1 MKIRIKG
8 NSIRIRIVKT
18 ELDTFGKDGILEE
31 RTDFGNAA
39 LIYRLQSKQ
48 GIQQLEAAMEDNII
62 TLYVPEEMKQ
72 EWVNTNVVGYNNN
85 MELGNGKKLF
95 LLLEK
100 DFKCLDAEVLED
112 QSDNFDNPSHTCG

>member
-18 ELDTFGKDGILEE
+18 ELDNFGQDGFLEE
-31 RTDFGNAA
+31 ITEFGNNS
-39 LIYRLQSKQ
+39 LIYRLETKQ
-48 GIQQLEAAMEDNII
+48 GIEQLEASMNGNTI
-62 TLYVPEEMKQ
+62 TMHVPENMKE
-72 EWVNTNVVGYNNN
+72 EWVHSNVVGYNNY
-85 MELGNGKKLF
+85 METGNGNKLF

>member
-8 NSIRIRIVKT
+8 NSIRVRIVKT
-18 ELDTFGKDGILEE
+18 ELENFGKNGVLEE
-31 RTDFGNAA
+31 RTEFGNTE

-48 GIQQLEAAMEDNII
+48 GINQLEARMEGNTI
-62 TLYVPEEMKQ
+62 TMYVPEEMKQ
-72 EWVNTNVVGYNNN
+72 EWVNTNVVGYNSN

>member
-18 ELDTFGKDGILEE
+18 ELDSFGKNGILEE
-31 RTDFGNAA
+31 RTEFGSAA

-62 TLYVPEEMKQ
+62 TMYVPEKMKQ
-72 EWVNTNVVGYNNN
+72 EWVNTNVVGYNNR